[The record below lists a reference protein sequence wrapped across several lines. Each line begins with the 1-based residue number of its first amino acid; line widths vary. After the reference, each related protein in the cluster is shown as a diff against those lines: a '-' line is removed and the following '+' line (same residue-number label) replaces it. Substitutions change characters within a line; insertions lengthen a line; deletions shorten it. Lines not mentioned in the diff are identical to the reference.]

1 MTSDAMP
8 IGQIITVLIF
18 LASLLVALYFVRR
31 HGSGWR
37 QHFAAA
43 RRAQVVSELS
53 LGPQER
59 LRIVQIDHREY
70 VIISG
75 RNGTPAFFAL
85 PVHGIHART
94 AATEDGNE
102 LPNSLHAFSPSK
114 NAAAKHGAGK

>member
-1 MTSDAMP
+1 MTSEALP

-18 LASLLVALYFVRR
+18 LASLLAALYFVRR
-31 HGSGWR
+31 HGTGLR
-37 QHFAAA
+37 QHFTAA
-43 RRAQVVSELS
+43 RRAQIVSELS

-85 PVHGIHART
+85 PAHGART
-94 AATEDGNE
+94 QSPVEDGDE
-102 LPNSLHAFSPSK
+102 LPKSLHACVPTK
-114 NAAAKHGAGK
+114 KTNVTRGAGK

>member
-1 MTSDAMP
+1 MTSEALP

-18 LASLLVALYFVRR
+18 LASLLAALYFVRR
-31 HGSGWR
+31 HGTGLR
-37 QHFAAA
+37 QHFTAV
-43 RRAQVVSELS
+43 RRAQIVSELS

-85 PVHGIHART
+85 PAHSAQTQSSIEG
-94 AATEDGNE
+94 GNE
-102 LPNSLHAFSPSK
+102 LPKSLHAFVSNQK
-114 NAAAKHGAGK
+114 TNVKHGAGK

>member
-1 MTSDAMP
+1 MTSEALP

-18 LASLLVALYFVRR
+18 LASLLAALYFVRR
-31 HGSGWR
+31 HGTGLR
-37 QHFAAA
+37 QHFTAA
-43 RRAQVVSELS
+43 RRAQIISELS

-85 PVHGIHART
+85 PAHGART
-94 AATEDGNE
+94 QSPVEDGDE
-102 LPNSLHAFSPSK
+102 LPKSLHAFVPTQK
-114 NAAAKHGAGK
+114 TNVKHGAGK

>member
-1 MTSDAMP
+1 MTSEALP

-18 LASLLVALYFVRR
+18 LASLLAALYFVRR
-31 HGSGWR
+31 HGTGLR
-37 QHFAAA
+37 QHFTAA
-43 RRAQVVSELS
+43 RRAQIVSELS

-85 PVHGIHART
+85 PAHGART
-94 AATEDGNE
+94 QSPVEDGDE
-102 LPNSLHAFSPSK
+102 LPKSLRAFVPTQK
-114 NAAAKHGAGK
+114 TNVKHGAGK

>member
-1 MTSDAMP
+1 MTSEALP

-18 LASLLVALYFVRR
+18 LASLLAALYFVRR
-31 HGSGWR
+31 HGTGLR
-37 QHFAAA
+37 QHFTAA
-43 RRAQVVSELS
+43 RRAQIVSELS

-85 PVHGIHART
+85 PAHGART
-94 AATEDGNE
+94 QSPVEDGDE
-102 LPNSLHAFSPSK
+102 LPKSLHAFVPTHK
-114 NAAAKHGAGK
+114 TNVKHGAGK

>member
-1 MTSDAMP
+1 MTSEALP

-18 LASLLVALYFVRR
+18 LASLLAALYFVRR
-31 HGSGWR
+31 HGTGLR
-37 QHFAAA
+37 QHFTAA
-43 RRAQVVSELS
+43 RRAQIVSELS

-85 PVHGIHART
+85 PAHGART
-94 AATEDGNE
+94 QSPADDGYE
-102 LPNSLHAFSPSK
+102 MPKSLHAFVPPQK
-114 NAAAKHGAGK
+114 TNVTRGAEK

>member
-1 MTSDAMP
+1 MTSEAMP

-37 QHFAAA
+37 QHFAAEQ
-43 RRAQVVSELS
+43 RAHVVSELS

-70 VIISG
+70 VTISG
-75 RNGTPAFFAL
+75 RNGTPAFFSL
-85 PVHGIHART
+85 PVHGTQAHTVAN
-94 AATEDGNE
+94 EDGDE
-102 LPNSLHAFSPSK
+102 MMKSLHAVSPTKS
-114 NAAAKHGAGK
+114 ASPKHGAGK

>member
-1 MTSDAMP
+1 MTSEALP

-18 LASLLVALYFVRR
+18 LASLLAALYFVRR
-31 HGSGWR
+31 HGTGLR
-37 QHFAAA
+37 QHFTAA
-43 RRAQVVSELS
+43 RRAQIVSELS

-85 PVHGIHART
+85 PAHGART
-94 AATEDGNE
+94 QSPVEDGDE
-102 LPNSLHAFSPSK
+102 LPKSLHAFEPTK
-114 NAAAKHGAGK
+114 KTKVKHGAGK

>member
-8 IGQIITVLIF
+8 IGQILTVLIF

-31 HGSGWR
+31 HGGGLR
-37 QHFAAA
+37 QHFTSA
-43 RRAQVVSELS
+43 RRAQVVSELL

-59 LRIVQIDHREY
+59 LRIVQIDNREY

-85 PVHGIHART
+85 PANAKRDVANNVENSE
-94 AATEDGNE
+94 A
-102 LPNSLHAFSPSK
+102 LPKSMHAFLPTKAS
-114 NAAAKHGAGK
+114 AANQGSGK

>member
-1 MTSDAMP
+1 MTSEALP

-18 LASLLVALYFVRR
+18 LASLLAALYFVRR
-31 HGSGWR
+31 HGTGLR
-37 QHFAAA
+37 QHFTAA
-43 RRAQVVSELS
+43 RRAQIVSELS

-85 PVHGIHART
+85 PAHGART
-94 AATEDGNE
+94 Q
-102 LPNSLHAFSPSK
+102 SPSK
-114 NAAAKHGAGK
+114 TAMNCQNLCTLSCRPRKQTSSTEPENE

>member
-1 MTSDAMP
+1 MTSEALP

-18 LASLLVALYFVRR
+18 LASLLAALYFVRR
-31 HGSGWR
+31 HGTGLR
-37 QHFAAA
+37 QHFTAA
-43 RRAQVVSELS
+43 RRAQIVSELS

-85 PVHGIHART
+85 PAHGART
-94 AATEDGNE
+94 QSPVEDGDE
-102 LPNSLHAFSPSK
+102 LPKSLHAFVPTK
-114 NAAAKHGAGK
+114 KTTATHGAGK

>member
-1 MTSDAMP
+1 MTSEALP

-18 LASLLVALYFVRR
+18 LASLLAALYFVRR
-31 HGSGWR
+31 HGTGLR
-37 QHFAAA
+37 QHFTAA
-43 RRAQVVSELS
+43 RRAQIISELS

-85 PVHGIHART
+85 PAHGART
-94 AATEDGNE
+94 QSPVEDGDE
-102 LPNSLHAFSPSK
+102 LPKSLHAFVPTRK
-114 NAAAKHGAGK
+114 TNVTHGAGK

>member
-1 MTSDAMP
+1 MTSVALP

-18 LASLLVALYFVRR
+18 LASLLAALYFVRR
-31 HGSGWR
+31 HGTGLR
-37 QHFAAA
+37 QHLAAA
-43 RRAQVVSELS
+43 RRAQIVSELS

-85 PVHGIHART
+85 PANSART
-94 AATEDGNE
+94 QSPVEDGDE
-102 LPNSLHAFSPSK
+102 LPKSLHAFVSTQK
-114 NAAAKHGAGK
+114 TNVTHGAGK

>member
-1 MTSDAMP
+1 MTSEAMP

-59 LRIVQIDHREY
+59 LRIVQIDQREY

-85 PVHGIHART
+85 PHGTHART
-94 AATEDGNE
+94 VAGENGDE
-102 LPNSLHAFSPSK
+102 LPNSLQAFSPSK
-114 NAAAKHGAGK
+114 NAIAKQGAGK